1 MTTTA
6 PPVNGRVVALAH
18 YASRAVLESVLT
30 GYGLTFQ
37 QSVTLRVV
45 AVADEPVD
53 RDGLVDQVVGFL
65 KVEKAD
71 IRAVVEELASA
82 KLVETDP
89 ARPSRIRITDAGQ
102 EAFTRSTAETAPIS
116 ARIYAGL
123 PAEDLAAT
131 GRVLTLVTERA
142 NAELASLKKEQ

>member
-1 MTTTA
+1 MSTTA
-6 PPVNGRVVALAH
+6 PPVNSRVVALAH

-53 RDGLVDQVVGFL
+53 RDRIVGQVVGYL
-65 KVEKAD
+65 KVEEAD
-71 IRAVVEELASA
+71 IQAVVEELISA

-89 ARPSRIRITDAGQ
+89 AQPSRLRVTDAGQ
-102 EAFTRSTAETAPIS
+102 ESFTRSAAETAPIS
-116 ARIYAGL
+116 ARIYAGI

-131 GRVLTLVTERA
+131 GRVLALVTERA
-142 NAELASLKKEQ
+142 NAELAAMK